1 MIPGK
6 KRFYSLVLISLVLGG
21 ILIFLPSNATALLH
35 NEQPDLEN
43 TCDDCHTTNVL
54 LVEQN
59 TSLIRAGVRS
69 LPTMKTK
76 NGNTPPSAFGCTFC
90 HYNTGRSTYM
100 RDSLDHFAGKPSQHP
115 VDRGFS
121 VDSNRN
127 VTLSPSTNTTRWM
140 SNWDNSWTRP
150 GDQIGCVDCHDV
162 TNPGYTSTSG
172 VPGGYPNHI
181 SPDNALR
188 TANPFMLR
196 GGSSSWSPTD
206 NHATNT
212 FCANIC
218 HAGSAPGTSG
228 YRMGHYGWGA
238 FDNVSIKEPSG
249 IALKSSKCVDCHE
262 THYSSVK
269 YNLMGERNE
278 PARTSISQAN
288 NNVDPANCTNLCH
301 DGTTFS
307 SKGHGKAG
315 INQQCAN
322 CHDSAV
328 SHRDQTNPRR
338 ITGGVS
344 PATATL
350 TENLASNGRDDN
362 YDGVIDD
369 AAENAMT
376 YSAESNC
383 SSSCHGD
390 KHVHQGTIGSTS
402 GSASCLHCHD
412 MHGNGI
418 DNNIRMVRGTIMGK
432 QTIYQSTAD
441 FFRSDNTTS
450 RASVCDNPN
459 CHAKP
464 LGSTSTPGTILGD
477 VQEHKDAN
485 VQVGTVCTS
494 CHNHSSTTGGSS
506 FAPVC
511 NSCHT
516 FPGQAVI
523 GGTHSL
529 SPVHDKHV
537 ASDNTGGYAF
547 PCSTCHYKYTHNQS
561 GVNNAGEWLSKFQ
574 STNVNIKFD
583 GSWNPPNGNGPRY
596 AGVSADNTLADN
608 VYAPGV
614 GGTGTCAG
622 LTCHGNSAAIA
633 SWPEGSNTTPAWNNA
648 SSGACG
654 TCHKV
659 LANDPPTTFAH
670 ATHADNTAT
679 GYGISCRKCHYQTT
693 NDGSTIASR
702 SAHLNHQ
709 SNVTFDTT
717 DARVASGSYS
727 GTATVGDSGS
737 TTGTCSN
744 IYCHSPGNRMAP
756 PFDNGAGGVPDWT
769 AGPLACNACHGA
781 SGQAGISVGM
791 PAYANG
797 SPKINSHQKHLADK
811 FACQVCHWA
820 TTTTGNTIT
829 GRSNHGNGIYDVVN
843 DNIARHA
850 FSWSTPNC
858 SAAVCHGGWNSG
870 PNLAAWGQGP
880 YGCDACHMNTGGV
893 PAASDVDQF
902 SWDNGMAKIN
912 ADQWNGAINGSGHG
926 RTTAYASG
934 NPGAGTRFATCTSNC
949 HTTLAGHDNAVNPFR
964 LRTYSGLTDFSDTNK
979 DPGAQQDDNLICLD
993 CHSATGANPTK
1004 ATRIVE
1010 QNHYGTWVQNKHTA
1024 STMGGTFCVDCHDPH
1039 GDANHYMIQDNV
1051 TQLSDGAYGKP
1062 VAVRPTT
1069 FSTVNLDG
1077 ASGWDSVY
1085 DWGDYVKSAAPYTGI
1100 CQTCHAASGGA
1111 LYFNTGGSGYSATH
1125 NKSGSPPARCTSC
1138 HAHNGDFSPS
1148 CNSCHGEPSV
1158 ASGAPPYSPF
1168 AGNRI
1173 WPSTVDNYAVPAG
1186 LGNHRSRP
1194 ASGIDSSGHDPFTGS
1209 TGGCAECH
1217 TGTPG
1222 SGPTHNQVGND
1233 NAVMNNIANHNW
1245 YTGAAAAW
1253 SGGPLAGAVAG
1264 GSVVD
1269 DSCSNINCHSPYYG
1283 APANQYKSGTP
1294 VPYTRYWLNQTLW
1307 DCYTCH
1313 AYDGRTATSRP
1324 AGADNTMSTGMHS
1337 THAGTLQYA
1346 CSRCHDVTGYS
1357 ATTWPNA
1364 NANHKN
1370 GFVNW
1375 SFAGSPNRYGST
1387 PAYSVGTGTQ
1397 PPTDDNTTA
1406 GHRSWGYCSNL
1417 YCHSIGQTASGGS
1430 LTGLAG
1436 EYKTP
1441 YWDNAL
1447 SGKCGTC
1454 HGGDGVTD
1462 NPGNWIASG
1471 SHTKHVNSSPYAIA
1485 CSVCHS
1491 GLGRGA
1497 ATHADNGVNLSFG
1510 TVGLVSLLP
1519 TVYSQG
1525 NAHVV
1530 GNGFGN
1536 CTVNYC
1542 HGTGTPAL
1550 TGGANQAGAPNLP
1563 VWGTPNTA
1571 LCGSCHG
1578 GPGGATNYPGKASNW
1593 PTSGS
1598 HARHMSDVIGP
1609 RIAAC
1614 TDCHTANTD
1623 NTHVNGTVDL
1633 RTSRLDNTATTL
1645 ALTQT
1650 CDPCHGSGVATAK
1663 ANWATASSVDCLTCH
1678 GITPAY
1684 TYANATGRVAP
1695 NVAGDNATYGA
1706 NAAGHNR
1713 PTGSGAYASGNP
1725 AANRTCGDCHDLAS
1739 AHIDGTDNTTYS
1751 GNRLLDNVNGVT
1763 GITTVSGLCAA
1774 CHTTS
1779 GSSPATKKSVN
1790 THGNA
1795 GYAGRLEGS
1804 FTGLNCDQC
1813 HEPHGMVNV
1822 STGSTGVNLWMINPT
1837 ITVTTGVTVSP
1848 VRLFAKTGANSFN
1861 AYDPGSGNELN
1872 ASLYNTNASDQLC
1885 VVCHASAS
1893 NPGQPMT
1900 RNIAGRHN
1908 APGYSGN
1915 EAGKDCS
1922 GCHSHNQDGN
1932 IATVDGLMPLACN
1945 ACHSYPGVSGG
1956 TFTKSMSAVH
1966 AKHVGTP
1973 SGTSTSRQYDCT
1985 LCHFNYTHNQ
1995 NGVTAGAA
2003 WPGTYYTLVDIR
2015 FDNTWNPGTPT
2026 YAGANA
2032 YSQAAPGNGGTGTCA
2047 GLYCHGGNASL
2058 NAGWGGSA
2066 ASPKWDNTI
2075 AVTCGACHDTGTG
2088 DTTPG
2093 TRFATKNHPAHLDN
2107 AWGPGVSAFSAG
2119 GNCSEGTGCHPKYDL
2134 SPSTTHANNAK
2145 DLRSTA
2151 GDNGYVGATLATTQ
2165 VCVNCHS
2172 TTASSQGT
2180 GDTLVRTQGNWD
2192 NASYKV
2198 PCVTCHNNGVQGW
2211 QNLNGTGDRAPNIDV
2226 SYYGNGHGASGI
2238 DNASTTTDSGLTDQ
2252 VPPVRCE
2259 TCHDETGAHIG
2270 TAKDGTNPWRL
2281 DGAATNYTQTGGLDH
2296 FCLTQCHSQTALPP
2310 RHARIVNGT
2319 WGVGKDN
2326 ALHTHPTATES
2337 VGTSKDRWYQ
2347 VNADASMPMG
2357 GTVASPLTGDLTT
2370 KSPAAR
2376 TAGTLLAC
2384 VTCHDPHG
2392 VGTAATPTRTFSGAN
2407 TEAGSKKML
2416 RYNYSGSGLGTTALC
2431 AKCHK

>member
-1 MIPGK
+1 VIRKHAVRP
-6 KRFYSLVLISLVLGG
+6 SGG
-21 ILIFLPSNATALLH
+21 ILLLVILAAQALLLSLGAVPALAGHDLGQQCYTCHNIKSGQVWTGSYSIWSSLPIGMPSYARPITCDVCHTDYGAKFTGAASNRSKHPVRIIAGTATAADNTFGTVYGTNPAYLDCRDCHYGNVTVLS
-35 NEQPDLEN
+35 PDLSPDVAPANYLN
-43 TCDDCHTTNVL
+43 T
-54 LVEQN
+54 
-59 TSLIRAGVRS
+59 A
-69 LPTMKTK
+69 
-76 NGNTPPSAFGCTFC
+76 GNTAT
-90 HYNTGRSTYM
+90 
-100 RDSLDHFAGKPSQHP
+100 D
-115 VDRGFS
+115 
-121 VDSNRN
+121 
-127 VTLSPSTNTTRWM
+127 
-140 SNWDNSWTRP
+140 
-150 GDQIGCVDCHDV
+150 
-162 TNPGYTSTSG
+162 
-172 VPGGYPNHI
+172 GYPNHDNTI
-181 SPDNALR
+181 SGYTIVPASWNAQNVV
-188 TANPFMLR
+188 T
-196 GGSSSWSPTD
+196 
-206 NHATNT
+206 
-212 FCANIC
+212 
-218 HAGSAPGTSG
+218 PGTEPHLGLG
-228 YRMGHYGWGA
+228 YTKSPAADNTTAASYYA
-238 FDNVSIKEPSG
+238 LCFD
-249 IALKSSKCVDCHE
+249 
-262 THYSSVK
+262 
-269 YNLMGERNE
+269 
-278 PARTSISQAN
+278 
-288 NNVDPANCTNLCH
+288 CH
-301 DGTTFS
+301 DGTAGKTNRMADI
-307 SKGHGKAG
+307 KGKYLAG
-315 INQQCAN
+315 AG
-322 CHDSAV
+322 H
-328 SHRDQTNPRR
+328 
-338 ITGGVS
+338 
-344 PATATL
+344 
-350 TENLASNGRDDN
+350 
-362 YDGVIDD
+362 Y
-369 AAENAMT
+369 
-376 YSAESNC
+376 Y
-383 SSSCHGD
+383 
-390 KHVHQGTIGSTS
+390 KYGT
-402 GSASCLHCHD
+402 
-412 MHGNGI
+412 
-418 DNNIRMVRGTIMGK
+418 
-432 QTIYQSTAD
+432 
-441 FFRSDNTTS
+441 
-450 RASVCDNPN
+450 P
-459 CHAKP
+459 
-464 LGSTSTPGTILGD
+464 
-477 VQEHKDAN
+477 
-485 VQVGTVCTS
+485 
-494 CHNHSSTTGGSS
+494 TGGSNGS
-506 FAPVC
+506 RM
-511 NSCHT
+511 
-516 FPGQAVI
+516 
-523 GGTHSL
+523 
-529 SPVHDKHV
+529 
-537 ASDNTGGYAF
+537 
-547 PCSTCHYKYTHNQS
+547 PCSDCHLSHNSSSSRLYKSPKGT
-561 GVNNAGEWLSKFQ
+561 VITFA
-574 STNVNIKFD
+574 
-583 GSWNPPNGNGPRY
+583 NP
-596 AGVSADNTLADN
+596 A
-608 VYAPGV
+608 AP
-614 GGTGTCAG
+614 
-622 LTCHGNSAAIA
+622 SAAEIRA
-633 SWPEGSNTTPAWNNA
+633 
-648 SSGACG
+648 
-654 TCHKV
+654 
-659 LANDPPTTFAH
+659 
-670 ATHADNTAT
+670 
-679 GYGISCRKCHYQTT
+679 I
-693 NDGSTIASR
+693 
-702 SAHLNHQ
+702 
-709 SNVTFDTT
+709 
-717 DARVASGSYS
+717 
-727 GTATVGDSGS
+727 
-737 TTGTCSN
+737 
-744 IYCHSPGNRMAP
+744 
-756 PFDNGAGGVPDWT
+756 
-769 AGPLACNACHGA
+769 CN
-781 SGQAGISVGM
+781 
-791 PAYANG
+791 
-797 SPKINSHQKHLADK
+797 
-811 FACQVCHWA
+811 
-820 TTTTGNTIT
+820 
-829 GRSNHGNGIYDVVN
+829 
-843 DNIARHA
+843 
-850 FSWSTPNC
+850 
-858 SAAVCHGGWNSG
+858 
-870 PNLAAWGQGP
+870 
-880 YGCDACHMNTGGV
+880 
-893 PAASDVDQF
+893 
-902 SWDNGMAKIN
+902 
-912 ADQWNGAINGSGHG
+912 
-926 RTTAYASG
+926 
-934 NPGAGTRFATCTSNC
+934 
-949 HTTLAGHDNAVNPFR
+949 
-964 LRTYSGLTDFSDTNK
+964 
-979 DPGAQQDDNLICLD
+979 
-993 CHSATGANPTK
+993 
-1004 ATRIVE
+1004 
-1010 QNHYGTWVQNKHTA
+1010 
-1024 STMGGTFCVDCHDPH
+1024 DCHDDYNAGNTGNGTPLVR
-1039 GDANHYMIQDNV
+1039 GV
-1051 TQLSDGAYGKP
+1051 EPPPRKYG
-1062 VAVRPTT
+1062 VAEH
-1069 FSTVNLDG
+1069 D
-1077 ASGWDSVY
+1077 
-1085 DWGDYVKSAAPYTGI
+1085 
-1100 CQTCHAASGGA
+1100 AASG
-1111 LYFNTGGSGYSATH
+1111 
-1125 NKSGSPPARCTSC
+1125 TSC
-1138 HAHNGDFSPS
+1138 TTSGCHDAHDAPAK
-1148 CNSCHGEPSV
+1148 CNSCHGVSGSG
-1158 ASGAPPYSPF
+1158 SGAPPDSPKSG
-1168 AGNRI
+1168 ARI
-1173 WPSTVDNYAVPAG
+1173 WSSSVDRTGAKPGQG
-1186 LGNHRSRP
+1186 LHRVNAADNAMQTDHETFP
-1194 ASGIDSSGHDPFTGS
+1194 CT
-1209 TGGCAECH
+1209 ECH
-1217 TGTPG
+1217 TSTPG
-1222 SGPTHNQVGND
+1222 SGATHNDGGPNATMTNLVARKWTD
-1233 NAVMNNIANHNW
+1233 NATVTTWNPR
-1245 YTGAAAAW
+1245 TDG
-1253 SGGPLAGAVAG
+1253 STS
-1264 GSVVD
+1264 SVVD
-1269 DSCSNINCHSPYYG
+1269 DSCNNVDCHSPYSPYQ
-1283 APANQYKSGTP
+1283 ATRPSGTP
-1294 VPYTRYWLNQTLW
+1294 FPYERYWENYNLW

-1313 AYDGRTATSRP
+1313 GYDAAIDGTNNPAAVKRAIDTGSHTVHVDTGDYALPCATCHVNN
-1324 AGADNTMSTGMHS
+1324 AGNLMHRDGLVQVPITG
-1337 THAGTLQYA
+1337 TLGAVTLAGT
-1346 CSRCHDVTGYS
+1346 YS
-1357 ATTWPNA
+1357 ANNQA
-1364 NANHKN
+1364 
-1370 GFVNW
+1370 
-1375 SFAGSPNRYGST
+1375 
-1387 PAYSVGTGTQ
+1387 
-1397 PPTDDNTTA
+1397 PTDNNA
-1406 GHRSWGYCSNL
+1406 AKSHRPWGTCSNT
-1417 YCHSIGQTASGGS
+1417 YCHSTVQKNNPDGLPNDNLVYATPSWGSGSAAVVCGSCHKGAGTDHGGNGTWMDTGSHTVHAQTKQYRCTNCHQYPGQTPTGQYGMCEGCHSSIFG
-1430 LTGLAG
+1430 TGLANRHVDG
-1436 EYKTP
+1436 YVNVRFGDTIP
-1441 YWDNAL
+1441 PDNVFLL
-1447 SGKCGTC
+1447 SGVFDANGDHGNDNTIVPGMPYGTC
-1454 HGGDGVTD
+1454 E
-1462 NPGNWIASG
+1462 
-1471 SHTKHVNSSPYAIA
+1471 
-1485 CSVCHS
+1485 
-1491 GLGRGA
+1491 
-1497 ATHADNGVNLSFG
+1497 NL
-1510 TVGLVSLLP
+1510 
-1519 TVYSQG
+1519 
-1525 NAHVV
+1525 
-1530 GNGFGN
+1530 
-1536 CTVNYC
+1536 YC

-1550 TGGANQAGAPNLP
+1550 TGGANQAGAPNIP
-1563 VWGTPNTA
+1563 KWGTPNTA

-1593 PTSGS
+1593 PTSGA
-1598 HARHMSDVIGP
+1598 HALHVNDNVIGP
-1609 RIAAC
+1609 NPSLAC
-1614 TDCHTANTD
+1614 TDCHTANTVATHGDGKVDFRTAWD
-1623 NTHVNGTVDL
+1623 NA
-1633 RTSRLDNTATTL
+1633 TAATKAATRV
-1645 ALTQT
+1645 

-2392 VGTAATPTRTFSGAN
+2392 VGTAATPTRTFSGSN
-2407 TEAGSKKML
+2407 DNGYKML
-2416 RYNYSGSGLGTTALC
+2416 RYKSAGGVMSPLC
-2431 AKCHK
+2431 TKCHK